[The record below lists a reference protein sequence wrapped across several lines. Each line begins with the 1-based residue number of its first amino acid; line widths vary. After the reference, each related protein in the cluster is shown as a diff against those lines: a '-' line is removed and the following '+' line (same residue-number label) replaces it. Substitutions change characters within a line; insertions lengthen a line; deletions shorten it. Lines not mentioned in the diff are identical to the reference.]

1 MQSWSSGAAAEL
13 QLKANKKVT
22 RRLLLKMVK
31 NRQNCLAFEFLRQN
45 LFQKIPKN
53 IGKIGK
59 HRCKQTAENA
69 NKALTK
75 CKQTADKM

>member
-31 NRQNCLAFEFLRQN
+31 NRQKYLAFEFLRKT
-45 LFQKIPKN
+45 LF
-53 IGKIGK
+53 
-59 HRCKQTAENA
+59 
-69 NKALTK
+69 
-75 CKQTADKM
+75 

>member
-45 LFQKIPKN
+45 LFKKILEKLA
-53 IGKIGK
+53 KIAVN
-59 HRCKQTAENA
+59 KQL
-69 NKALTK
+69 KMQTK
-75 CKQTADKM
+75 R